1 MPRMTT
7 QIPLVDYLVLEPQ
20 PHLASRECT
29 SCGARFF
36 DRRNACAGCFGT
48 EFRPADVATDG
59 VVKAFTIVTF
69 ADRDSHNA
77 WRDHPLHR
85 AAQQRG
91 IDEFYETYGI
101 QVADTTYEHTFT
113 R

>member
-1 MPRMTT
+1 MS
-7 QIPLVDYLVLEPQ
+7 L
-20 PHLASRECT
+20 T
-29 SCGARFF
+29 SVVTIFRNRLRPGA
-36 DRRNACAGCFGT
+36 AGAYG
-48 EFRPADVATDG
+48 PVATEMTELARSMPGFVDSKTFTAPDG
-59 VVKAFTIVTF
+59 ERVTVVTF
-69 ADRDSHNA
+69 ADRESHNA

-91 IDEFYETYGI
+91 IEEFYETYGI

>member
-1 MPRMTT
+1 MPVTTVVTIFRNRLRPEAAGAYSVTAAEMTELARSM
-7 QIPLVDYLVLEPQ
+7 PGFVDSKTFSSP
-20 PHLASRECT
+20 
-29 SCGARFF
+29 
-36 DRRNACAGCFGT
+36 
-48 EFRPADVATDG
+48 DG
-59 VVKAFTIVTF
+59 ERVTIVTF

>member
-1 MPRMTT
+1 
-7 QIPLVDYLVLEPQ
+7 L
-20 PHLASRECT
+20 T
-29 SCGARFF
+29 SVVTIFRNRLRPGATG
-36 DRRNACAGCFGT
+36 AYG
-48 EFRPADVATDG
+48 PVATEMTELARSMPGFVDSKTFTAPDG
-59 VVKAFTIVTF
+59 ERVTVVTF
-69 ADRDSHNA
+69 ADRESHNA

>member
-1 MPRMTT
+1 MQVTAVVTIFRNRLRPEAAGDYAKLAAEMSDLARAMPGH
-7 QIPLVDYLVLEPQ
+7 VDSKTFAAP
-20 PHLASRECT
+20 
-29 SCGARFF
+29 
-36 DRRNACAGCFGT
+36 
-48 EFRPADVATDG
+48 DG
-59 VVKAFTIVTF
+59 ERVTIVTF
-69 ADRDSHNA
+69 ADRETHNA

-91 IDEFYETYGI
+91 ISEFYETYGI